1 MLSRDEFEKALE
13 SMLGAGALA
22 IRNAD
27 RIESANHARCVHCL
41 KTRDEH
47 KLIEGIEDKCH
58 YGPNSRVFQ

>member
-27 RIESANHARCVHCL
+27 AVRRLLEFIQQADPSHDSLAYLVN
-41 KTRDEH
+41 
-47 KLIEGIEDKCH
+47 
-58 YGPNSRVFQ
+58 P